1 MLAFATIAGTI
12 PSMGT
17 ADTSDPL
24 HHPHITTAGLFV
36 EAHAGFSGGLERQLV
51 QQCDLPIQWFEV
63 LMRLVRTPGHRLRM
77 SDLAG
82 QTTLSASGLTR
93 AVDRL
98 EAAGLV
104 RREVCPSDRRGAFAV
119 LTDAGEERISAAV
132 PVHLEALRAIFDD
145 LYSAEEMATFSDL
158 LHRLRDRVNPCA
170 MHASEPHPDD
180 VQAR

>member
-1 MLAFATIAGTI
+1 MAA
-12 PSMGT
+12 
-17 ADTSDPL
+17 ADTSDLL

-36 EAHAGFSGGLERQLV
+36 EAHAGFSGGLERQLAA
-51 QQCDLPIQWFEV
+51 QCDLSIQWFEV

-119 LTDAGEERISAAV
+119 LTDAGEERITAAV
-132 PVHLEALRAIFDD
+132 PVHLTALRAIFDD
-145 LYSAEEMATFSDL
+145 LYTDAEMATLTEL
-158 LHRLRDRVNPCA
+158 LHRLRDRVNPGA
-170 MHASEPHPDD
+170 MRASEPHPDD
-180 VQAR
+180 ELTG